1 MQTIERLTE
10 VHEQLLSISKNK
22 TDAIKESDSEAL
34 VKLLTKERQLIQ
46 KVEQLETLRE
56 QLVEQHFKQAN
67 VTSDEKTFTVLLA
80 TLDDGIE
87 KVRLEKSVANLIQLI
102 VAIRESEQL
111 NNELL
116 QQSMQFL
123 QLSLDMIQ
131 PDSQNIHYGSHAKGG
146 NEAKRRESTQKRSV
160 FDSKV

>member
-1 MQTIERLTE
+1 MKE
-10 VHEQLLSISKNK
+10 VHEQLLSISKDK
-22 TDAIKESDSEAL
+22 TDAIKQSDSEAL
-34 VKLLTKERQLIQ
+34 VKLLTKERQIIQ

-56 QLVEQHFKQAN
+56 QLVGQHFKQAN

-80 TLDDGIE
+80 TLDDGIA

-102 VAIRESEQL
+102 VSIRESEQL

-116 QQSMQFL
+116 QQSMQFV

-131 PDSQNIHYGSHAKGG
+131 PSSQNINYGSHAKGG
-146 NEAKRRESTQKRSV
+146 NDSQHRESTQKRSV